1 MQISSIIAGY
11 VDTLYSWSA
20 LNTEEIGKVISDSLA
35 LLIKTYPIEKIH
47 LVGKFVICVCTK
59 ENMKRCMRFTSDI
72 TLITLIE

>member
-47 LVGKFVICVCTK
+47 LVGKFESCVCRQH
-59 ENMKRCMRFTSDI
+59 ERMHAIHVRYHINYAN
-72 TLITLIE
+72 